1 MKHAYFIILLLT
13 ILLMSCGKEKRKPVY
28 YDSDVTEDETLYAQ
42 SGDEVVVPYRSE
54 DGVKYVR
61 VKVNGVE
68 FDMIFD
74 TGCSTTLISL
84 AETNYLYQK
93 GELGKEDILGVS
105 NSQIADGSIVE
116 NMVINL
122 KEVVIDDKISCP
134 NVKATVSGNVQ
145 APLLLGNEVL
155 DRVAT
160 ITIDNT
166 NQTLK
171 FNLK

>member
-1 MKHAYFIILLLT
+1 MKHSCFIILVFT
-13 ILLMSCGKEKRKPVY
+13 TLLMSCGKEKRKPVY
-28 YDSDVTEDETLYAQ
+28 YDSEIMEEESMYAK

-54 DGVKYVR
+54 DGVKYVM
-61 VKVNGVE
+61 VKVNGVD

-74 TGCSTTLISL
+74 TGCSNTLISV
-84 AETNYLYQK
+84 AEANYLYQK
-93 GELGKEDILGVS
+93 GALSEDDFIGVAKM
-105 NSQIADGSIVE
+105 QIADGSIVE
-116 NMVINL
+116 NMVVNL
-122 KEVVIDDKISCP
+122 KEVIIDDKISCP
-134 NVKATVSGNVQ
+134 DVKATVSSNVQ

>member
-1 MKHAYFIILLLT
+1 MRNAYYIIFLLAILFI
-13 ILLMSCGKEKRKPVY
+13 SCGKEKRKPVY
-28 YDSDVTEDETLYAQ
+28 YDSEIAEEESLYAQ

-54 DGVKYVR
+54 DGVKYVK
-61 VKVNGVE
+61 VTVNGVE

-84 AETNYLYQK
+84 AEANYLYQK
-93 GELGKEDILGVS
+93 GELDQEDILGVS
-105 NSQIADGSIVE
+105 KSQIADGSIVE
-116 NMVINL
+116 NMVVNL
-122 KEVVIDDKISCP
+122 KEVIIGDKISCP
-134 NVKATVSGNVQ
+134 NVKATVSSNVQ

-166 NQTLK
+166 NETIK